1 MEAEEI
7 RDKIDIIDDKITD
20 VVMEL
25 EAASDLSIFYADH
38 VPMNTEV
45 DKIESFHRLE
55 HLCRRAV
62 ERLHETRIDI
72 QKLTCQ

>member
-38 VPMNTEV
+38 VPMKSEA
-45 DKIESFHRLE
+45 DKTESFSRLG

-62 ERLHETRIDI
+62 EYLHEVRNDI